1 VVDNDHFEN
10 DSKHGSSK
18 LIELL
23 HQHLQ
28 KKLSDYMVPS
38 AFVLLDQFPLTQN
51 GKVDR
56 KALPQADFSTQ
67 QEAYVA
73 PRTALEQQLCEL
85 CKEILGVEQVGITDD
100 FFKLGGDSLSAVRFV
115 NQLKKRGHS
124 ISLSHFYKKRKIM
137 KF

>member
-1 VVDNDHFEN
+1 ALTVHEAVKDAVVLASDAAGTGDKRLVGYVVVDNDHFEN

-73 PRTALEQQLCEL
+73 PRTA
-85 CKEILGVEQVGITDD
+85 
-100 FFKLGGDSLSAVRFV
+100 
-115 NQLKKRGHS
+115 
-124 ISLSHFYKKRKIM
+124 
-137 KF
+137 